1 MKIIRSMRQSLRNFS
16 FFQKEKQK
24 ETVDTIEL
32 VRKEVKIKKNVE
44 DTSRKLVKDPQNK
57 RAYKKSSLFFG
68 IVFLLSI
75 FYSVPVIQMVFRFSY
90 EEKSTGNQDIC
101 YFNDLCR
108 RSLGSI
114 NDFNHI
120 FRERINQCEEG
131 KSNRKVHLRL
141 GVEGENKID

>member
-1 MKIIRSMRQSLRNFS
+1 MAFTMRLRNFS

-32 VRKEVKIKKNVE
+32 VPAELKKEVKIKKNVE
-44 DTSRKLVKDPQNK
+44 DTSRKLNDNPESKA
-57 RAYKKSSLFFG
+57 AYKKSSLFFG

-101 YFNDLCR
+101 YFNNLCR

-114 NDFNHI
+114 NDFNHL
-120 FRERINQCEEG
+120 FRERINLREEG
-131 KSNRKVHLRL
+131 
-141 GVEGENKID
+141 EQE